1 MNYKQ
6 ALEEATKKFQDTNK
20 NVYIFEVRKLN
31 NYNFPEFIVS
41 DTDSI
46 IITSD
51 SVAELIKSFIN
62 KGIYKMS
69 VKPEVIK
76 KIDEQLKDSAML
88 IGTEI
93 IFSFSKLNELEMNI
107 LKNALELIKQ
117 AHDEI
122 KKISK
127 E

>member
-1 MNYKQ
+1 
-6 ALEEATKKFQDTNK
+6 
-20 NVYIFEVRKLN
+20 
-31 NYNFPEFIVS
+31 
-41 DTDSI
+41 
-46 IITSD
+46 
-51 SVAELIKSFIN
+51 
-62 KGIYKMS
+62 MS

-88 IGTEI
+88 IGNEI
-93 IFSFSKLNELEMNI
+93 IFSFSKLNELEMNS

-122 KKISK
+122 KKINK

>member
-6 ALEEATKKFQDTNK
+6 ALEEATKQFKKTNK

-51 SVAELIKSFIN
+51 SVAELIKSFI
-62 KGIYKMS
+62 K
-69 VKPEVIK
+69 
-76 KIDEQLKDSAML
+76 
-88 IGTEI
+88 
-93 IFSFSKLNELEMNI
+93 
-107 LKNALELIKQ
+107 
-117 AHDEI
+117 
-122 KKISK
+122 
-127 E
+127 

>member
-1 MNYKQ
+1 
-6 ALEEATKKFQDTNK
+6 
-20 NVYIFEVRKLN
+20 
-31 NYNFPEFIVS
+31 
-41 DTDSI
+41 
-46 IITSD
+46 
-51 SVAELIKSFIN
+51 
-62 KGIYKMS
+62 MS